1 MHIYVVICLGIK
13 KQTKQKKIEIN
24 KKLITIKQTKNKNI
38 NFESN
43 INVKAIHLESIKK
56 SFASKLLVSIKR
68 FIVTSSMLPL
78 FILSRFPLPNK
89 RISVSCALFQSKL
102 LGAIHLILFK
112 SFILSFK

>member
-43 INVKAIHLESIKK
+43 INVKAMTSREHQKKLCIK
-56 SFASKLLVSIKR
+56 SF
-68 FIVTSSMLPL
+68 
-78 FILSRFPLPNK
+78 
-89 RISVSCALFQSKL
+89 
-102 LGAIHLILFK
+102 
-112 SFILSFK
+112 SFN